1 MRPLT
6 TTLCALCFLVS
17 IGCATFTGANH
28 LVRVAGVV
36 EEPRSDLLRVRT
48 RYQDI
53 REVRLDAKTSYRKWI
68 THQPWTLDKVVT
80 RESLTVGRCVNILLR
95 PDESA
100 VAKLVEISLDHAGD
114 PQEPCKQIR

>member
-1 MRPLT
+1 MRMLT
-6 TTLCALCFLVS
+6 TTLCALFLFVT
-17 IGCATFTGANH
+17 IGCATFTPANRMF
-28 LVRVAGVV
+28 RVAGVV
-36 EEPRSDLLRVRT
+36 EEPRADLLRVRT
-48 RYQDI
+48 RYQEI

-68 THQPWTLDKVVT
+68 THQPWTLDRIVT
-80 RESLTVGRCVNILLR
+80 KESLKVGRCVNIVLR

>member
-1 MRPLT
+1 MRLLT
-6 TTLCALCFLVS
+6 TMLCALFLLVS
-17 IGCATFTGANH
+17 IGCATFTPAH
-28 LVRVAGVV
+28 HMLRVAGVV

-48 RYQDI
+48 RYREI

-68 THQPWTLDKVVT
+68 THQPWTLDKIVT
-80 RESLTVGRCVNILLR
+80 KESLKVGGCVNIVLR

-114 PQEPCKQIR
+114 PQEPCKEIR